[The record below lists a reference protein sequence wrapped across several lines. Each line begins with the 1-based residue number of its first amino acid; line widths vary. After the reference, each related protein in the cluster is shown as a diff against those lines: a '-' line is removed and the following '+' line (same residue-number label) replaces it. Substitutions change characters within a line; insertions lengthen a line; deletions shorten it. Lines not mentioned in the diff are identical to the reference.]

1 MNALTVPD
9 KARKIVR
16 ALDILIDRYGI
27 NEEITASMLDDVL
40 VHVDLLEAEG
50 THGER
55 VYMRNQIKEQMV
67 RVGRD
72 SFEPPITID
81 VISRG
86 GSVKGETIFALRDAD
101 TFAATQL
108 AKLPQAFV
116 TRADSIKTKA
126 SLIRKKYGEHIS
138 PKVDK
143 MLERM
148 VFTAEHSKLF
158 AETMVRDQIRQMEKI
173 DRELK
178 QLEKPDVEW

>member
-1 MNALTVPD
+1 MNALTVSD
-9 KARKIVR
+9 KTRKIVR
-16 ALDILIDRYGI
+16 ALDILIDRHGI

-40 VHVDLLEAEG
+40 IHVDLLEAEG

-86 GSVKGETIFALRDAD
+86 GSVKGETIFALRDAE

-108 AKLPQAFV
+108 TKLPQAFA
-116 TRADSIKTKA
+116 TRAEGIKAKTA
-126 SLIRKKYGEHIS
+126 LIRKKYGEHLS
-138 PKVDK
+138 PKLDK
-143 MLERM
+143 MLARM
-148 VFTAEHSKLF
+148 EFQTETTKLF